1 MPVPQ
6 DLNFLVGWASRPPE
20 KYNFNWFP
28 GRAWGTHIQRLCL
41 VASQRRIAMIQT
53 ATKPVTF
60 EEFLDWKPENGR
72 YELHNGGI
80 VEMSQPL
87 GRHEKVIGF
96 SARKLT
102 VEFDRL
108 NLPYFIPKQALVK
121 PPENESAYSPD
132 VLILN
137 EANLASEPLWQKFST
152 VTQGGSIPLV
162 IEVVSTN
169 WQDDYL
175 RKVGEYELIGI
186 PEYWIVDYLGLGGRR
201 FIGNPKQP
209 TISVY
214 QLVDGEYQI
223 SLFRGDDN
231 IESAAFP
238 ELKLTAQQVFQA
250 GLTAD
255 EIAANTDIG

>member
-1 MPVPQ
+1 
-6 DLNFLVGWASRPPE
+6 
-20 KYNFNWFP
+20 
-28 GRAWGTHIQRLCL
+28 
-41 VASQRRIAMIQT
+41 MIQI
-53 ATKPVTF
+53 ATKPLTF
-60 EEFLDWKPENGR
+60 EEFAEWKPENAR

-96 SARKLT
+96 LARKLT

-137 EANLASEPLWQKFST
+137 EANLVSEPLWQKFST
-152 VTQGGSIPLV
+152 VTKGASIPLV

-214 QLVDGEYQI
+214 KLVEGEYQI
-223 SLFRGDDN
+223 SLFRGDDY

-238 ELKLTAQQVFQA
+238 EFKLTAQQVFQA

-255 EIAANTDIG
+255 EIAGNTDIG